1 MRAGSTPAPTSRS
14 SSSIFS
20 STDSEFASEFVPNTA
35 SPTFCDRSQRHWR
48 TKRSGSGERSAL
60 KGVTTG
66 DRTPVI
72 RWVSFMRDDYRQS
85 CVQGGRCA
93 PCPHPTLKID
103 NARYVVT
110 VDPQRRIIQDGG
122 VLIENGR
129 IRQVGKAAELA
140 GARADRVID
149 ARHLVVTPGFVN
161 GHMHI
166 SYAHAVRGIFPDD
179 VGSPLPTVFKLQ
191 MAMTEEE
198 EHATSLL
205 GIVEL
210 LKNGTVCF
218 VDPGSTK
225 FPDACLQA
233 YEDAGIRVIMGD
245 VRDRSAGAVPAAALR
260 TAEAVEPHG
269 GVSEEVA
276 RAAQRP
282 AARVGHAVLAW
293 RRAAPTCCRRSSA
306 LADEH
311 GTSLTLHHG
320 SGAKARQDYQD
331 RLQSRQPDAVPRV
344 ARRARPQRRARPRAR
359 HRRRRDRRMARTG
372 TTAAMCP
379 VTAAKGARGV
389 GEHGR
394 LPELLARGVKVALG
408 CDSPNNSNHLDIVRA
423 LNMAAIQYK
432 DARQDMK
439 QIPAETALEL
449 ATLTGAQ
456 ALGVGDEIGS
466 LEPGKKADLV
476 LFDTQRP
483 EWQAMFNP
491 INNLVYNAD
500 GRSIHTVIVD
510 GRVVVDAYRQT
521 FVDEPRLY
529 AKVQEIGEKLLAR
542 TGVTLPRSRW
552 PIV

>member
-1 MRAGSTPAPTSRS
+1 M
-14 SSSIFS
+14 
-20 STDSEFASEFVPNTA
+20 
-35 SPTFCDRSQRHWR
+35 
-48 TKRSGSGERSAL
+48 
-60 KGVTTG
+60 
-66 DRTPVI
+66 
-72 RWVSFMRDDYRQS
+72 
-85 CVQGGRCA
+85 
-93 PCPHPTLKID
+93 PTLKID
-103 NARYVVT
+103 NARYVLT
-110 VDPQRRIIQDGG
+110 LDPQRRIVRDGSI
-122 VLIENGR
+122 LIDSGR
-129 IRQVGKAAELA
+129 ITRVGKAAELA
-140 GARADRVID
+140 STGADRVID
-149 ARHLVVTPGFVN
+149 ARHMVVTPGFVN

-166 SYAHAVRGIFPDD
+166 SYGHAVRGIFPDD

-191 MAMTEEE
+191 MAMTEQE

-233 YEDAGIRVIMGD
+233 YEDAGIRVILGD
-245 VRDRSAGAVPAAALR
+245 GVTDQVAPFPLPRYETAQAVSR
-260 TAEAVEPHG
+260 TAAFLKTWHG
-269 GVSEEVA
+269 RLSGRL
-276 RAAQRP
+276 RAWAMP
-282 AARVGHAVLAW
+282 FSLE
-293 RRAAPTCCRRSSA
+293 TCSA
-306 LADEH
+306 DLLKALKRLADEH

-320 SGAKARQDYQD
+320 SGARARQECQA
-331 RLQSRQPDAVPRV
+331 RLQSPSPTQYLESIGVLGRNVVLAHVLGLD
-344 ARRARPQRRARPRAR
+344 
-359 HRRRRDRRMARTG
+359 DTEIDCMARTG

-379 VTAAKGARGV
+379 VTAAKGGRGV

-394 LPELLARGVKVALG
+394 LPELLAKGVKVALG

-456 ALGVGDEIGS
+456 ALGVGDAIGS
-466 LEPGKKADLV
+466 LEVGKKADLV

-500 GRSIHTVIVD
+500 GRSVHTVIID
-510 GRVVVDAYRQT
+510 GRVVIDAYRQT

-529 AKVQEIGEKLLAR
+529 SKVQEIGEKLLAR
-542 TGVTLPRSRW
+542 TGVSLPPSRW

>member
-1 MRAGSTPAPTSRS
+1 MPA
-14 SSSIFS
+14 
-20 STDSEFASEFVPNTA
+20 
-35 SPTFCDRSQRHWR
+35 
-48 TKRSGSGERSAL
+48 
-60 KGVTTG
+60 
-66 DRTPVI
+66 
-72 RWVSFMRDDYRQS
+72 M
-85 CVQGGRCA
+85 
-93 PCPHPTLKID
+93 PTLKID
-103 NARYVVT
+103 HARYVVT
-110 VDPQRRIIQDGG
+110 VDPQRRIIQDGA
-122 VLIENGR
+122 VLVEDGR
-129 IRQVGKAAELA
+129 IRRVGKAVELA
-140 GARADRVID
+140 DARADRVID

-179 VGSPLPTVFKLQ
+179 VGSPLPSVFKLQ
-191 MAMTEEE
+191 MAMTEDE

-210 LKNGTVCF
+210 LRNGTVCF

-225 FPDACLQA
+225 YPDACLQA
-233 YEDAGIRVIMGD
+233 YEDAGIRVITGD
-245 VRDRSAGAVPAAALR
+245 CVTDQPAPFPLPRYETAHAVSR
-260 TAEAVEPHG
+260 TAAFLKSWHG
-269 GVSEEVA
+269 RLDGRL
-276 RAAQRP
+276 RAWAMP
-282 AARVGHAVLAW
+282 FSPETCSADLL
-293 RRAAPTCCRRSSA
+293 RALKR

-311 GTSLTLHHG
+311 HTSLTLHHN
-320 SGAKARQDYQD
+320 SGAKAREDYQRRGSPSPTQYLESIGVLGPNVVLAHVLGLD
-331 RLQSRQPDAVPRV
+331 DAEVEC
-344 ARRARPQRRARPRAR
+344 
-359 HRRRRDRRMARTG
+359 MARTG

-379 VTAAKGARGV
+379 VTAAKGGRGV
-389 GEHGR
+389 GLHGR

-432 DARQDMK
+432 DARQDMR

-500 GRSIHTVIVD
+500 GRSVHTVIVD

-529 AKVQEIGEKLLAR
+529 STVQEIGERLLAR
-542 TGVTLPRSRW
+542 TGVSLPRSRW

>member
-1 MRAGSTPAPTSRS
+1 MPG
-14 SSSIFS
+14 
-20 STDSEFASEFVPNTA
+20 
-35 SPTFCDRSQRHWR
+35 Q
-48 TKRSGSGERSAL
+48 
-60 KGVTTG
+60 
-66 DRTPVI
+66 
-72 RWVSFMRDDYRQS
+72 
-85 CVQGGRCA
+85 
-93 PCPHPTLKID
+93 TLKID
-103 NARYVVT
+103 HARYVVT
-110 VDPQRRIIQDGG
+110 LDPQRRIIQDGA
-122 VLIENGR
+122 VLVEAGR

-149 ARHLVVTPGFVN
+149 GRHLVVTPGFVN

-179 VGSPLPTVFKLQ
+179 AGSPLPTVFKLQ
-191 MAMTEEE
+191 MAMTEDEE
-198 EHATSLL
+198 YATSLL

-245 VRDRSAGAVPAAALR
+245 CVTDQPAPFPLPRYSA
-260 TAEAVEPHG
+260 AEAIDRTSAFLEKWHG
-269 GVSEEVA
+269 RLNGRL
-276 RAAQRP
+276 RAWAMP
-282 AARVGHAVLAW
+282 FSAE
-293 RRAAPTCCRRSSA
+293 TCSGDLLRGLKR

-311 GTSLTLHHG
+311 RTSLTLHHG
-320 SGAKARQDYQD
+320 SGAKARQDYQA
-331 RLQSRQPDAVPRV
+331 RGAASPTQYLEGLGVVGPNVVLAHVLGLDAAEIDV
-344 ARRARPQRRARPRAR
+344 
-359 HRRRRDRRMARTG
+359 MARTG

-379 VTAAKGARGV
+379 VTAAKGGRGV

-423 LNMAAIQYK
+423 MNMAAIQYK
-432 DARQDMK
+432 DARQDMR

-466 LEPGKKADLV
+466 LEPGKRADLV

-483 EWQAMFNP
+483 EWQAIFNP

-510 GRVVVDAYRQT
+510 GRVVVDAYRQS
-521 FVDEPRLY
+521 FVDEAGLY
-529 AKVQEIGEKLLAR
+529 ARVQEIGEKLLAR
-542 TGVTLPRSRW
+542 TGVSFPRSRW